1 MDRAIDP
8 EGESLLH
15 PPIPTADQLYFG
27 RSSCDRRERETQ
39 EDAFFMSLRLPNGT
53 HKTTCRRRLTDLD
66 ALVQGLLPRH
76 RPLEIMD
83 VAISSGVSTVEW
95 LDSLERAGITCHL
108 VAGDAV
114 MDACLISVGDRLRAL
129 VDRAGRLLQLDIA
142 GQAVRLPP
150 PRRRDRVR
158 YFPLLLL
165 MNHIARANA
174 PRVRS
179 CCGSGRAVH
188 GRFLAFRP
196 LKLLSPALAVTDRIE
211 AVEDDIL
218 RDRHFLHRFDVLRAA
233 NILNYCYFDPETLEK
248 MLTNL
253 RERLRP
259 SGLLIVC
266 RTMHEGTNHG
276 SIFRLGEEGR
286 FSLVAELN
294 DGSEIT
300 DLVLGLAPIQIA
312 PTEPEPALLSAAA
325 V

>member
-1 MDRAIDP
+1 M
-8 EGESLLH
+8 H
-15 PPIPTADQLYFG
+15 PTIPTADQLYFG
-27 RSSCDRRERETQ
+27 RPPRDRRQCETQ
-39 EDAFFMSLRLPNGT
+39 EDAFFRSLRLPNGT

-66 ALVQGLLPRH
+66 QLVQGLLPRH

-95 LDSLERAGITCHL
+95 LDSLARAGIPCHL

-114 MDACLISVGDRLRAL
+114 MDACVISLAGWLKAL
-129 VDRAGRLLQLDIA
+129 VDRTGRLLQLDIA
-142 GQAVRLPP
+142 GHAVRLPP

-165 MNHIARANA
+165 MSRIAQANA

-179 CCGSGRAVH
+179 CCGSGQGVH
-188 GRFLAFRP
+188 GPLLALRP
-196 LKLLSPALAVTDRIE
+196 LKLLSPSLAATGRFA

-218 RDRHFLHRFDVLRAA
+218 RDRHFPHRFDVLRAA
-233 NILNYCYFDPETLEK
+233 NILNHGYFDRKTLQK
-248 MLTNL
+248 MLANL
-253 RERLRP
+253 RRRLRP

-266 RTMHEGTNHG
+266 RSMPEGTNHG
-276 SIFRLGEEGR
+276 SVFRLGEQGR
-286 FSLVAELN
+286 FSLIAKLN

-300 DLVLGLAPIQIA
+300 DLVLGLAPNQVA
-312 PTEPEPALLSAAA
+312 PSEPEPALLRAA